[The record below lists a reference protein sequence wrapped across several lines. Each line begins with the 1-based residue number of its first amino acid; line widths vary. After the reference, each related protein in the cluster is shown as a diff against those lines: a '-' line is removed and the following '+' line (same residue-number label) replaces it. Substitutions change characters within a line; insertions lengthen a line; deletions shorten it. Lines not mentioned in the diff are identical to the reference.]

1 MVVKSTISDL
11 LLEEADLLLVCDSG
25 GQDSLLQN
33 MIVQSQGHIGIISDE
48 FPFLSALSTIENIV
62 LGNVYHQNIS
72 IKRARKRISEY
83 VRILGLGNY
92 LWKSV
97 RHLPDEKLL
106 LAMLLRCIASGN
118 SIVFMGK
125 PGSTRAEI
133 VKNAVTAGELPVKP
147 WVSCLD
153 KDHTEYAALGLKKVL
168 FRAQTGS
175 LQERGRPGAPVRV
188 FSE

>member
-11 LLEEADLLLVCDSG
+11 LLEKADLLLICDSA

-33 MIVQSQGHIGIISDE
+33 LIVQSQGHIGIISDE

-72 IKRARKRISEY
+72 IERARKRISEY
-83 VRILGLGNY
+83 VRVLGLGNY
-92 LWKSV
+92 LWKTV

-118 SIVFMGK
+118 NIVFMGK
-125 PGSTRAEI
+125 PGANRAET
-133 VKNAVTAGELPVKP
+133 VKNAIITGALPVRM

-153 KDHTEYAALGLKKVL
+153 QDQAEYASLGLKKVL
-168 FRAQTGS
+168 FRQ
-175 LQERGRPGAPVRV
+175 
-188 FSE
+188 